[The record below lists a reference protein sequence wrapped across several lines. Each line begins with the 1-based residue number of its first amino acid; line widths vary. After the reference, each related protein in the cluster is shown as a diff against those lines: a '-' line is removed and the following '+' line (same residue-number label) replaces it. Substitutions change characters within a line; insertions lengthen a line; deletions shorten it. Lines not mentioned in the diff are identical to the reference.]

1 MNVRL
6 IQSRDITLFLP
17 IIQDVELGDR
27 FLLSMLH
34 WCGIGKRASELQLWE
49 VYLAMDDAIPV
60 GVCGLYQNPGMPN
73 HLAWLSWLGIRK
85 TFRQQG
91 VGSAMLTSLV
101 KLAQSKHGFSELW
114 VYTDDKD
121 TNVHGFYERAGFR
134 FAGIGGSVAPDV
146 VMSPT
151 DKVFCLNLAKPN
163 LPQ

>member
-60 GVCGLYQNPGMPN
+60 GVCGLYQNPAMPP

-85 TFRQQG
+85 SFRHRG
-91 VGSAMLTSLV
+91 VGSAMLASLV
-101 KLAQSKHGFSELW
+101 NLAQSKHRFSELW
-114 VYTDDKD
+114 VYTDAHDISI
-121 TNVHGFYERAGFR
+121 HQFYERAGFQ
-134 FAGIGGSVAPDV
+134 FVGDGKNVAPDV

-151 DKVFCLNLAKPN
+151 DKVFRRDLAK
-163 LPQ
+163 LQH